1 MSSCSKVLA
10 PDEKFQNH
18 KIGRETKSLIKR
30 PLLAIAGTTT
40 SDRPV
45 ISPSTL
51 PTCRATVYHSSTQQR
66 TPRDSSLL
74 PLPFALSIKPPLP
87 PQPRGGRWSQDL
99 ARVLPAWGTRQRSG
113 RSTSSGRCHPDGTS
127 RPEGIVSGGATHLDG
142 DAGHDLQ
149 RERHLERLVVV
160 ALIDEAQWLRVRQAE
175 SANAPRA
182 QRRRPILHVCRRLCL
197 SPPSPPPL
205 PPR

>member
-1 MSSCSKVLA
+1 MSCSKILA

-18 KIGRETKSLIKR
+18 QIKRETKSLLKR

-51 PTCRATVYHSSTQQR
+51 PTCRATVYHLLVDT
-66 TPRDSSLL
+66 TKHPPRGSSLL

-87 PQPRGGRWSQDL
+87 RRGGRWSQDL
-99 ARVLPAWGTRQRSG
+99 ARVLPAWGTRRRSG

-127 RPEGIVSGGATHLDG
+127 RPEGIVSGWATHLDG

-160 ALIDEAQWLRVRQAE
+160 ALIDEAQRFRVRQAE

-182 QRRRPILHVCRRLCL
+182 QRRRPILHVCRRLL
-197 SPPSPPPL
+197 SPPSPPPPL